1 MIDQLVLKIHQGRD
15 LYKFPLQIH
24 FTPQLRRGVIS
35 GCQQQLWPSQ
45 SGLVV

>member
-1 MIDQLVLKIHQGRD
+1 MIDQLVLKSHQGGD

-24 FTPQLRRGVIS
+24 FTPKLRCGVIS
-35 GCQQQLWPSQ
+35 GCQQQLWASQ